1 MYLKNV
7 KILETLQQRFRKF
20 QDEQEQSQVIPN
32 ESKKNRLEPDHT
44 YKRVEGDWWWC
55 DDV

>member
-1 MYLKNV
+1 MKNV

-20 QDEQEQSQVIPN
+20 QDEQEQSRAMRN

-44 YKRVEGDWWWC
+44 YKRDEGDWWWC